1 MREGSFLKR
10 REIEFCGIKEEKR
23 IIEPK
28 RLNGMGDGGSIEDGI
43 TRTITKARIIQTNS

>member
-28 RLNGMGDGGSIEDGI
+28 RLNGMGNGGGQHRGGNKEKNNQS
-43 TRTITKARIIQTNS
+43 